1 MYEHITYEEI
11 VRRILAR
18 APDTMDKREGSIL
31 YDAVAPMAVEIQNL
45 YLELDT
51 ILSQGF
57 IDTAEG
63 EYLEMRCAE
72 RGIFPAE
79 ATHAVMQGEFN
90 MDIPIGS
97 RYSLGD
103 YNYTA
108 KERVSQGVYRLECET
123 VGSEPNAVIGAL
135 TPIDYI
141 DGLISAAITKNL
153 IPGEDREEQEHLRAR
168 YYDSLDAQAFG
179 GNIADYREKTA
190 ALPGV
195 GDCKV
200 YPVWNGGGTVKVV
213 IIDSN
218 FAKPS
223 DALLSEV
230 QAKIDPPQ
238 KQGQGYGLAPI
249 GHVVTVAGV
258 SEAPVNIQSTITYQG
273 ELGFADLKAAI
284 EEAVDGY
291 FLELAGT
298 WAQEEKLI
306 VRISQIEMRLLD
318 LPGILDI
325 SGTKLNG
332 TESNYIVPQDSIP
345 VRGTIDG

>member
-1 MYEHITYEEI
+1 MYEHITYEAI
-11 VRRILAR
+11 MSRILAR
-18 APDTMDKREGSIL
+18 VPDTLDKREGSII
-31 YDAVAPMAVEIQNL
+31 YDAVAPIAVEIQNL
-45 YLELDT
+45 YIELDT

-72 RGIFPAE
+72 RGIFPTE

-90 MDIPIGS
+90 LDIPIGS

-108 KERVSQGVYRLECET
+108 KERVSQGIYQLECET
-123 VGSEPNAVIGAL
+123 VGSEPNAAIGAL

-141 DGLISAAITKNL
+141 DGLTSAVITKNL
-153 IPGEDREEQEHLRAR
+153 IPGEDREEEEHLRAR
-168 YYDSLDAQAFG
+168 YYDSLNAQAFG
-179 GNIADYREKTA
+179 GNLADYREKTA

-213 IIDSN
+213 VIDSN

-223 DALLSEV
+223 DTLLSEV
-230 QAKIDPPQ
+230 QIQIDPPQ

-258 SEAPVNIQSTITYQG
+258 SEAPINIQSTITYQG
-273 ELGFADLKAAI
+273 EFGFNDLKTMI
-284 EEAVDGY
+284 EETVDGY
-291 FLELAGT
+291 FLELAEN
-298 WAQEEKLI
+298 WADEETLI
-306 VRISQIEMRLLD
+306 VRISQIETRLLD

-325 SGTKLNG
+325 SGTRLNG
-332 TESNYIVPQDSIP
+332 SESNYTVPQDSIP
-345 VRGTIDG
+345 VRGTING

>member
-11 VRRILAR
+11 MQRILAR
-18 APDTMDKREGSIL
+18 VPDTLDKREGSIL
-31 YDAVAPMAVEIQNL
+31 YDAVAPMAAEIQNL
-45 YLELDT
+45 YIELDT

-72 RGIFPAE
+72 RGIVPAE
-79 ATHAVMQGEFN
+79 ATHAIMQGEFN

-108 KERVSQGVYRLECET
+108 KERVSQGVYRLECEA

-141 DGLISAAITKNL
+141 EGLTSAAITKNL
-153 IPGEDREEQEHLRAR
+153 IPGEDREEEEHLRAR
-168 YYDSLDAQAFG
+168 YYDSLNAQAFG
-179 GNIADYREKTA
+179 GNLADYREKTV

-230 QAKIDPPQ
+230 QARIDPLQ

-258 SEAPVNIQSTITYQG
+258 SETAINIQSTITYQG
-273 ELGFADLKAAI
+273 ELGFNDLKTAI

-291 FLELAGT
+291 FLELAET
-298 WAQEEKLI
+298 WAEEEKLI
-306 VRISQIEMRLLD
+306 VRISQIETRLLD

-332 TESNYIVPQDSIP
+332 TESNYIVSQNSIP
-345 VRGTIDG
+345 VRGTING

>member
-18 APDTMDKREGSIL
+18 VPNTMDKREGSIL

-45 YLELDT
+45 YIELDS
-51 ILSQGF
+51 ILNQGF

-72 RGIFPAE
+72 RGILPAE
-79 ATHAVMQGEFN
+79 ATRAVMQGEFN
-90 MDIPIGS
+90 LDIPIGS

-108 KERVSQGVYRLECET
+108 KERISQGVYQLECET
-123 VGSEPNAVIGAL
+123 AGREPNAVIGML

-141 DGLISAAITKNL
+141 EGLTSAMITKNL
-153 IPGEDREEQEHLRAR
+153 IPGEDREEEEHLRSR
-168 YYDSLDAQAFG
+168 YYDSLNAQAFG
-179 GNIADYREKTA
+179 GNIADYRERTS

-200 YPVWNGGGTVKVV
+200 YPAWNGGGTVKVV
-213 IIDSN
+213 IVNSD

-230 QAKIDPPQ
+230 QTKIDPPQ

-291 FLELAGT
+291 FLELSET

-318 LPGILDI
+318 LPGVLDI

-332 TESNYIVPQDSIP
+332 SESNYIVPQDSIP
-345 VRGTIDG
+345 VRGAING

>member
-179 GNIADYREKTA
+179 G
-190 ALPGV
+190 
-195 GDCKV
+195 
-200 YPVWNGGGTVKVV
+200 TVKVV

-258 SEAPVNIQSTITYQG
+258 SEAEINIQSTITYQG
-273 ELGFADLKAAI
+273 ELGFTDLKTAI
-284 EEAVDGY
+284 EEAIDGY

-332 TESNYIVPQDSIP
+332 SESNYIVPQDSIP
-345 VRGTIDG
+345 VRGTING